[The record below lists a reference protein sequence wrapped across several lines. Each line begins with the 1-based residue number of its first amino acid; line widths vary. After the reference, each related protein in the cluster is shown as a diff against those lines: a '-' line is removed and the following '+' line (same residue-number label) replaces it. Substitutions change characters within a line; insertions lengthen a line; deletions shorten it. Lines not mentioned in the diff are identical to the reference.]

1 MSSECNDSESCRIVA
16 LDRLE
21 DAFVLYEGHRYLA
34 AFYMAGYVIEVGIK
48 SEFYRLFDVK
58 FTDLPTLAPNII
70 KTLFS
75 NSLSD
80 KSKAIENIY
89 RKNFDSKLK
98 DVPDTLGKFVKFMS
112 DFMDFSF
119 DLISMKKESNSN
131 NISSLKEASPL
142 FLAILE
148 NRVMYNE
155 KIDINGNKSTFH
167 NTELFITMLAKLK
180 HAIEPDKNNNKST
193 EEDVIKKF
201 KLYIN
206 NEWSEKVR
214 YEKNDD
220 DLSQANIRQTEDNT
234 NKQPINEEKAKEM
247 LEKSIS
253 FIKDVLKMEQE
264 AKEFTDRLNPDSN
277 DLF

>member
-1 MSSECNDSESCRIVA
+1 LLKVD
-16 LDRLE
+16 
-21 DAFVLYEGHRYLA
+21 
-34 AFYMAGYVIEVGIK
+34 IEV
-48 SEFYRLFDVK
+48 F
-58 FTDLPTLAPNII
+58 
-70 KTLFS
+70 
-75 NSLSD
+75 
-80 KSKAIENIY
+80 
-89 RKNFDSKLK
+89 
-98 DVPDTLGKFVKFMS
+98 
-112 DFMDFSF
+112 
-119 DLISMKKESNSN
+119 
-131 NISSLKEASPL
+131 
-142 FLAILE
+142 
-148 NRVMYNE
+148 
-155 KIDINGNKSTFH
+155 
-167 NTELFITMLAKLK
+167 AKLK